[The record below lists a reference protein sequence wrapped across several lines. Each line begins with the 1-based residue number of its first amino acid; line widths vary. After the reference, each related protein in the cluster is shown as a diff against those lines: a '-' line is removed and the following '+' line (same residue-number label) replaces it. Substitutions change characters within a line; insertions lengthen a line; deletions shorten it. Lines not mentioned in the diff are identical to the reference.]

1 MRLVLRWV
9 AVVMLALVLAPAAP
23 VRADPIGTA
32 TADFGDLRPGKG
44 ETAFGRLVADAVRF
58 AGKSD
63 IGFVNAGALRSGDL
77 PAGPVDSDDLDA
89 LLTYGDDGVA
99 VLTLSGAQIRAALE
113 RAAGVYPTSSPAFL
127 DCSGL
132 TATFAP
138 AEVAGGRVGDIRIK
152 GRVIGDQDTFS
163 ASMPVSLA
171 EGAAGYFNIWSGTES
186 KEPGVDLRDAVS
198 AYFRAH
204 DPVAPADDCRFGPG

>member
-1 MRLVLRWV
+1 MRPVLRWL
-9 AVVMLALVLAPAAP
+9 AVLGLALVWWPAAP
-23 VRADPIGTA
+23 ARAEPIGTA
-32 TADFGDLRPGKG
+32 TADFANQRPGKG
-44 ETAFGRLVADAVRF
+44 ETPFGRLVADAVRF

-63 IGFVNAGALRSGDL
+63 IGFVNAGALRPGDL
-77 PAGPVDSDDLDA
+77 PAGPVDSDDLDS

-132 TATFAP
+132 TATYAP
-138 AEVAGGRVGDIRIK
+138 AHPAGARVGEIRIN

-171 EGAAGYFNIWSGTES
+171 EGAAGYFNIWSGAES
-186 KEPGVDLRDAVS
+186 KQPGVDLRDAVS

-204 DPVAPADDCRFGPG
+204 DPVAPADDARFGPG